1 MVNIILL
8 SIINSLS
15 NPPLYALFFI
25 MTTHTDSTV
34 ADARERFIELI
45 GLQTQNEGLTRNAG
59 RIFGLLLFD
68 GNAVAFGELAEQLQI
83 SRGGVSTS
91 VRILEERGLIK
102 RSNKLGDRQDYFQ
115 LADDPY
121 TSILARTHQRKV
133 DARKELETI
142 AQQLPESALDISR
155 RLSDFVDFHRVIE
168 RGLLDALDAM
178 NTSATPD
185 QHNLIETT
193 S

>member
-1 MVNIILL
+1 M
-8 SIINSLS
+8 
-15 NPPLYALFFI
+15 
-25 MTTHTDSTV
+25 MTTATEPTV
-34 ADARERFIELI
+34 ADARERFVELI

-91 VRILEERGLIK
+91 ARILEERGLIK

-121 TSILARTHQRKV
+121 ASILKRTHERKAA
-133 DARKELETI
+133 ARQDIERI
-142 AQQLPESALDISR
+142 RDQLPEAAEDTR
-155 RLSDFVDFHRVIE
+155 QRLANFVHFHRVIE
-168 RGLLDALDAM
+168 SGLLEAL
-178 NTSATPD
+178 SALNDDPQTTPTEQ
-185 QHNLIETT
+185 QHHD
-193 S
+193 